1 MGLKIRCRSVKENLI
16 FPLVSF
22 IFLFLSIHLTIF
34 SIFKDHMVI
43 KNIYVSFGNIL
54 SFIPLL
60 ISNKTLKISTSGYL
74 NFKSNKSKKRI
85 SDSIKSL
92 EINYEYN
99 DKLEKITKINWYS
112 LVILSFID
120 YLQELFLFLGYNLF
134 KSKNSIF
141 FWSIDI
147 LSLYLFSKIFLS
159 CSLYRHHIVSLF
171 IFTIFDIYLS
181 YTIIFGPNFNYWEIV
196 FIIVNNFLY
205 SFKIVYEK
213 KLMEY
218 NFISYYEL
226 NFTIGV
232 LTIIYS
238 IITLIVETIIYE
250 KDKIPAK
257 YELFVD
263 NALIYWKKIIKEN
276 NKIIIK
282 EIFLTIFYTFL
293 MGLSNIFL
301 LITIFNLTP
310 FHVLI
315 IKIFLCIGFNLIIK
329 IKEQDISYKVFIINL
344 CIYFLSILVL
354 FFFLEIIELDFC
366 GLNKNTREKIL
377 ERSLDKSN
385 VFINDK
391 SINGSNTDV
400 ENENN
405 TESSVTYSNSNETF

>member
-1 MGLKIRCRSVKENLI
+1 MCLKIRCRSVKENLI
-16 FPLVSF
+16 FPLASF

-60 ISNKTLKISTSGYL
+60 ISNKTLKFSTSGYL
-74 NFKSNKSKKRI
+74 KFKSYKSKKRI

-112 LVILSFID
+112 LVILSLID
-120 YLQELFLFLGYNLF
+120 YLQELSLFLGYNLF

-196 FIIVNNFLY
+196 FIIANNFLY

-250 KDKIPAK
+250 KDKIPSK

-263 NALIYWKKIIKEN
+263 NALIY
-276 NKIIIK
+276 
-282 EIFLTIFYTFL
+282 
-293 MGLSNIFL
+293 
-301 LITIFNLTP
+301 
-310 FHVLI
+310 
-315 IKIFLCIGFNLIIK
+315 
-329 IKEQDISYKVFIINL
+329 
-344 CIYFLSILVL
+344 
-354 FFFLEIIELDFC
+354 
-366 GLNKNTREKIL
+366 
-377 ERSLDKSN
+377 
-385 VFINDK
+385 
-391 SINGSNTDV
+391 
-400 ENENN
+400 
-405 TESSVTYSNSNETF
+405 

>member
-1 MGLKIRCRSVKENLI
+1 MCLKIRCRSVKENLI

-74 NFKSNKSKKRI
+74 KFKSYKSKKRI

>member
-1 MGLKIRCRSVKENLI
+1 MCLKIRCRSVKENLI

-60 ISNKTLKISTSGYL
+60 ISNKTLKFSTSGYL
-74 NFKSNKSKKRI
+74 KFKSYKSKKRI

-112 LVILSFID
+112 LVILSLID

-196 FIIVNNFLY
+196 FIIANNFLY

-250 KDKIPAK
+250 KRKIPSK

-276 NKIIIK
+276 NKKIIK
-282 EIFLTIFYTFL
+282 EIFLTIFYTFT
-293 MGLSNIFL
+293 MGLSN
-301 LITIFNLTP
+301 
-310 FHVLI
+310 
-315 IKIFLCIGFNLIIK
+315 
-329 IKEQDISYKVFIINL
+329 
-344 CIYFLSILVL
+344 
-354 FFFLEIIELDFC
+354 
-366 GLNKNTREKIL
+366 
-377 ERSLDKSN
+377 
-385 VFINDK
+385 
-391 SINGSNTDV
+391 
-400 ENENN
+400 NN
-405 TESSVTYSNSNETF
+405 YI